1 MISCFKN
8 NIVVFK
14 NNSVGLLNINVVPFL
29 AFHHLHFLLFHSSQ
43 VASRVSKIGRLTKD
57 LVFSKMK
64 GGMSKVEIEK
74 LSQLSKDRQKVV
86 DEEEGIEMETKSEN
100 ERRKIVSF
108 SSGDRLMFS

>member
-1 MISCFKN
+1 
-8 NIVVFK
+8 
-14 NNSVGLLNINVVPFL
+14 
-29 AFHHLHFLLFHSSQ
+29 
-43 VASRVSKIGRLTKD
+43 
-57 LVFSKMK
+57 MK